1 MRRSDVSK
9 YNGPALII
17 SNNKLRVYL
26 MKLIKVTA
34 LLILAFTLSACG
46 DSPPSTSEAPA
57 TVAPPAEPANE
68 SEIVLTNGVKTK
80 RIEGFGGVIA
90 EKYDDSQEWWAPYE
104 TPNEDAPNVIIFL
117 LDDVGFA
124 QVGSFGGLIET
135 PTIDQL
141 ASNGLR
147 FNNFHTTALCS
158 PSRASLMA
166 GRNPHSIGLGS
177 HALTAMGFPGY
188 NAIMP
193 ESAKSV
199 ANYLEESGYINY
211 ALGKW
216 DHTPLYEVSQVG
228 PFDRWPSGEGF
239 HHAYTFMAADVHQ
252 FVPVMWNDHTPE
264 PYHKSVHLDQDLA
277 DRAIEWITGHKSI
290 KPDLPF
296 MMLWASGSMHS
307 PHHAPDSHIDK
318 YRGKFDM
325 GWDKAREEIIARQKE
340 LGIIPADTEL
350 TKRIDEIPAWDS
362 LPAEER
368 ELYARQMEVFAAQME
383 WVDLQIG
390 RVVAELERIGELD
403 NTLIFVTAD
412 NGASGEGGLAGTF
425 NETYVLNGLPT
436 PLEANLGHLE
446 DWGRENT
453 YPHYHAGWA
462 MAGNTPFRYFK
473 QSEHRGGQQ
482 DHLVVHWP
490 NGIKAKGEIRDQ
502 YHHISDIAP
511 TILEAA
517 GVEVP
522 EVYHGV
528 KQQPMDGVSMIYAFD
543 AADAPNRKQRQYYE
557 MFGNRAIW
565 VDGWKAVTLHANR
578 MPWDLAVTLPF
589 DQDEWELYNV
599 AEDFSESRNLAD
611 ENPEKLAELVAI
623 FDEEAWKYN
632 VYPLYDD
639 MIKRIGAQQDRLFG
653 DQKEFVYFAPGAVR
667 IAEKSSAPVKNRAH
681 TIEATL
687 ERKGGEQGVI
697 VAVGGMTGGYT
708 MFVKNNRL
716 YYDYNYLDG
725 VHYILESPPLTGGA
739 TNVKFSFTKTREFG
753 GNGELYIN
761 GELVDE
767 VEMPLMHVSTYSLAE
782 TFDVGRDTGTQVS
795 RMYTDPFAYNG
806 ELDRVIFQVS
816 NDNTVPPRMLPP
828 AAYR

>member
-1 MRRSDVSK
+1 MIDRNWVLVLVSTTLLAGCATTDEGAS
-9 YNGPALII
+9 YT
-17 SNNKLRVYL
+17 
-26 MKLIKVTA
+26 VT
-34 LLILAFTLSACG
+34 
-46 DSPPSTSEAPA
+46 D
-57 TVAPPAEPANE
+57 
-68 SEIVLTNGVKTK
+68 GVKTK
-80 RIEGFGGVIA
+80 AVEGFGGVIA
-90 EKYDDSQEWWAPYE
+90 ERYADSREWWAPE
-104 TPNEDAPNVIIFL
+104 ERPKKGSPNVIIFL

-124 QVGSFGGLIET
+124 QVESFGGLIET
-135 PTIDQL
+135 PNIDAL
-141 ASNGLR
+141 AENGLR
-147 FNNFHTTALCS
+147 YNNFHTTALCS
-158 PSRASLMA
+158 PSRATLMA

-199 ANYLEESGYINY
+199 ANYLQEQGYVNY

-239 HHAYTFMAADVHQ
+239 QHAYTFMAADVHQ

-264 PYHKSVHLDQDLA
+264 PYRKSVHLDQDLA
-277 DRAIEWITGHKSI
+277 DRAISWVTGHKSI

-318 YRGKFDM
+318 YKGKFDM
-325 GWDKAREEIIARQKE
+325 GWDEARKQILARQKK
-340 LGIIPADTEL
+340 LGIVPQNTEL
-350 TKRIDEIPAWDS
+350 TERIDQIPAWES
-362 LPAEER
+362 LPAQEKR
-368 ELYARQMEVFAAQME
+368 LYARQMEVFAAQME

-390 RVVAELERIGELD
+390 RVVEELRRIGELD

-425 NETYVLNGLPT
+425 NETYVLNGLQT
-436 PLEANLGHLE
+436 PLEANLKNQQ

-490 NGIKAKGEIRDQ
+490 NGIRAKGEIRNQ

-511 TILEAA
+511 TIMEAV
-517 GVEVP
+517 GIEVP
-522 EVYHGV
+522 EEYNGV
-528 KQQPMDGVSMIYAFD
+528 EQQPMDGVSMAYSFD
-543 AADAPNRKQRQYYE
+543 DASAPNRKQRQYYE

-565 VDGWKAVTLHANR
+565 ADGWKAVTLHAKR
-578 MPWDLAVTLPF
+578 MPWDVNVVLPF
-589 DQDEWELYNV
+589 EDDEWELYHV
-599 AEDFSESRNLAD
+599 AEDFSEAKNLAKQ
-611 ENPEKLAELVAI
+611 NPEKLEELIAI

-639 MIKRIGAQQDRLFG
+639 MIKRLGAQQDRLFG
-653 DQKEFVYFAPGAVR
+653 DQKEFVYFSPGAIR

-681 TIEATL
+681 TIETRVDL
-687 ERKGGEQGVI
+687 TGKEEGVI

-708 MFVKNNRL
+708 MFVKSRRL
-716 YYDYNYLDG
+716 YFDYNFLDG
-725 VHYILESPPLTGGA
+725 VHYILKSSRLPRGETDL
-739 TNVKFSFTKTREFG
+739 KFNFIKTKPFG
-753 GNGELYIN
+753 GTGELYVN
-761 GELVDE
+761 GKKVDE
-767 VEMPLMHVSTYSLAE
+767 VEMPQMHIATYSLAE

-795 RMYTDPFAYNG
+795 DLYEGIFEFDG
-806 ELDRVIFQVS
+806 DLDRVIITVS
-816 NDNTVPPRMLPP
+816 DDNTVPPRKLP
-828 AAYR
+828 ANYY

>member
-1 MRRSDVSK
+1 MKSFSNLLAVCAIALFTAACTQPSGDGTISSM
-9 YNGPALII
+9 PAAK
-17 SNNKLRVYL
+17 S
-26 MKLIKVTA
+26 
-34 LLILAFTLSACG
+34 G
-46 DSPPSTSEAPA
+46 
-57 TVAPPAEPANE
+57 
-68 SEIVLTNGVKTK
+68 SEIVMVDGVKK
-80 RIEGFGGVIA
+80 KHVDGFGGIIA
-90 EKYDDSQEWWAPYE
+90 ERYEDSEEWWPGYE
-104 TPNEDAPNVIIFL
+104 EPNADAPNVIIFL

-135 PTIDQL
+135 PNIDKL
-141 ASNGLR
+141 AANGLR

-188 NAIMP
+188 NAVMP

-199 ANYLEESGYINY
+199 ANYLQEAGYVNY

-239 HHAYTFMAADVHQ
+239 QHAYTFMAADVHQ

-264 PYHKSVHLDQDLA
+264 PYRKSVHLDQDLA

-318 YRGKFDM
+318 YAGKFDM
-325 GWDKAREEIIARQKE
+325 GWDAARERILEQQIE
-340 LGIIPADTEL
+340 MGVVPEGTTLTE
-350 TKRIDEIPAWDS
+350 RIDEIPAWDS
-362 LPAEER
+362 LPDEEKR
-368 ELYARQMEVFAAQME
+368 LYARQMEVFAAQME

-390 RVVAELERIGELD
+390 RIVDELERIGELD

-425 NETYVLNGLPT
+425 NETYVLNGLQT
-436 PLEANLGHLE
+436 PLEANLRAQE

-473 QSEHRGGQQ
+473 QSEHRGGQH
-482 DHLVVHWP
+482 DALVVHWP
-490 NGIKAKGEIRDQ
+490 DGIAAKGEVRSQ
-502 YHHISDIAP
+502 YHHISDVAP
-511 TILEAA
+511 TIMEAA
-517 GVEVP
+517 GITVP
-522 EVYHGV
+522 EEYHGV
-528 KQQPMDGVSMIYAFD
+528 EQQPMDGVSMIYAFD
-543 AADAPNRKQRQYYE
+543 DADAPNRKERQYYE

-565 VDGWKAVTLHANR
+565 VDGWKAVALHANR
-578 MPWDLAVTLPF
+578 MPWDVNVVLPF
-589 DQDEWELYNV
+589 DQDQWELYHV
-599 AEDFSESRNLAD
+599 AEDFSESTDLAD
-611 ENPEKLAELVAI
+611 EKPEKLAELVEI

-639 MIKRIGAQQDRLFG
+639 MIARLGAQQDRLFG
-653 DQKEFVYFAPGAVR
+653 EQREFVYYWPGAVR
-667 IAEKSSAPVKNRAH
+667 IAEKSSAPVKNRSH
-681 TIEATL
+681 TIETRL
-687 ERKGGEQGVI
+687 DLTGKEEGVI
-697 VAVGGMTGGYT
+697 VAVGGMTGGYS
-708 MFVKNNRL
+708 MFIKDNKL

-725 VHYILESPPLTGGA
+725 VHYVLESPPLPTGP
-739 TNVKFSFTKTREFG
+739 TDLKFSFTLTQPFG
-753 GNGELYIN
+753 GTGELFIN
-761 GELVDE
+761 GDKVDE
-767 VEMPLMHVSTYSLAE
+767 VEMPKMHISTYSLAE

-795 RMYTDPFAYNG
+795 GMYSDPFVYNR
-806 ELDRVIFQVS
+806 EIDRVVFNIV
-816 NDNTVPPRMLPP
+816 DDGKAPPREMPTQN
-828 AAYR
+828 Y

>member
-1 MRRSDVSK
+1 MKRILTITFAI
-9 YNGPALII
+9 GALVAAQI
-17 SNNKLRVYL
+17 S
-26 MKLIKVTA
+26 
-34 LLILAFTLSACG
+34 LAQ
-46 DSPPSTSEAPA
+46 D
-57 TVAPPAEPANE
+57 
-68 SEIVLTNGVKTK
+68 VKTK
-80 RIEGFGGVIA
+80 DVEGFGGVIA
-90 EKYDDSQEWWAPYE
+90 KKYSDSKEWWAAEERPDK
-104 TPNEDAPNVIIFL
+104 DAPNVIIFL

-124 QVGSFGGLIET
+124 QVGSFGGLIKT
-135 PTIDQL
+135 PNIDSL
-141 ASNGLR
+141 AANGLR

-193 ESAKSV
+193 DSAKSV
-199 ANYLEESGYINY
+199 ANYLQEEGYINY

-239 HHAYTFMAADVHQ
+239 QHAYTFMAADVHQ

-264 PYHKSVHLDQDLA
+264 PYRKSEHLDKDLA

-290 KPDLPF
+290 KRDLPF

-318 YRGKFDM
+318 YKGKFDM
-325 GWDKAREEIIARQKE
+325 GWDKAREIILQQQIAQ
-340 LGIIPADTEL
+340 GVVPAGTKLTE
-350 TKRIDEIPAWDS
+350 RIDEIPAWDS
-362 LPAEER
+362 LPEE
-368 ELYARQMEVFAAQME
+368 EKQLYARQMEVFAGQME

-390 RVVAELERIGELD
+390 RVVSELKRIGELD

-425 NETYVLNGLPT
+425 NETYVLNGLQT
-436 PLEANLGHLE
+436 PLDANLRALD

-490 NGIKAKGEIRDQ
+490 NGIKAKGEIRSQ
-502 YHHISDIAP
+502 YLHITDIAP
-511 TILEAA
+511 TIMEAA
-517 GVEVP
+517 GITVP
-522 EVYHGV
+522 EEYKGV
-528 KQQPMDGVSMIYAFD
+528 KQQPMDGVSMAYAFD
-543 AADAPNRKQRQYYE
+543 DANAPNQKKRQYYE

-578 MPWDLAVTLPF
+578 MPWDVNVVLPF
-589 DQDEWELYNV
+589 DQDKWELYNV
-599 AEDFSESRNLAD
+599 AEDFSESTNLATS
-611 ENPEKLAELVAI
+611 NPEKLEELVAI

-653 DQKEFVYFAPGAVR
+653 DQKEFVYYWPGAIR

-681 TIEATL
+681 TIETQLDL
-687 ERKGGEQGVI
+687 EGDEDGVI

-708 MFVKNNRL
+708 MFIKDNRL
-716 YYDYNYLDG
+716 YYDYNFLDG
-725 VHYILESPPLTGGA
+725 VHYILKSPPLPKGKTKL
-739 TNVKFSFTKTREFG
+739 KFNFIKTEQFG
-753 GNGELYIN
+753 GDGELYVN
-761 GELVDE
+761 GEKVDE
-767 VEMPLMHVSTYSLAE
+767 VEMPQMHIATYSLAE

-795 RMYTDPFAYNG
+795 RLYDGIFKFNKK
-806 ELDRVIFQVS
+806 LDRVIFLIS
-816 NDNTVPPRMLPP
+816 DDNTVPPRGLP
-828 AAYR
+828 AMYY

>member
-1 MRRSDVSK
+1 MKPGVVLK
-9 YNGPALII
+9 LCVALII
-17 SNNKLRVYL
+17 GMV
-26 MKLIKVTA
+26 
-34 LLILAFTLSACG
+34 
-46 DSPPSTSEAPA
+46 STVVVAQQTK
-57 TVAPPAEPANE
+57 TV
-68 SEIVLTNGVKTK
+68 
-80 RIEGFGGVIA
+80 EGFGGVIA
-90 EKYDDSQEWWAPYE
+90 KSYEDSKEWWAPE
-104 TPNEDAPNVIIFL
+104 KRPPEDAPNVIIFL

-124 QVGSFGGLIET
+124 QVGSFGGLIDT
-135 PTIDQL
+135 PSIDSL
-141 ASNGLR
+141 ADNGLR

-199 ANYLEESGYINY
+199 ANYLQEHGYVNY

-239 HHAYTFMAADVHQ
+239 QHAYTFMAADVHQ

-264 PYHKSVHLDQDLA
+264 PYRKSVHLDQDLA

-318 YRGKFDM
+318 YKGKFDM
-325 GWDKAREEIIARQKE
+325 GWDKARETILEQQKA
-340 LGIIPADTEL
+340 LGVVPADTKL
-350 TKRIDEIPAWDS
+350 TERIDQIPAWDS
-362 LPAEER
+362 LSPEEQG
-368 ELYARQMEVFAAQME
+368 LYARQMEVFAAQME

-390 RVVAELERIGELD
+390 RVVSELERIGELD

-425 NETYVLNGLPT
+425 NETYVLNGLQT
-436 PLEANLGHLE
+436 PLEANLRAQP

-490 NGIKAKGEIRDQ
+490 KGIKAKGEVRSQ
-502 YHHISDIAP
+502 YHHISDVAP
-511 TILEAA
+511 TIMEAV
-517 GVEVP
+517 GIEVP
-522 EVYHGV
+522 EEYHGV
-528 KQQPMDGVSMIYAFD
+528 KQQPMEGVSMLYAFD
-543 AADAPNRKQRQYYE
+543 NADAPNKKQRQYYE

-565 VDGWKAVTLHANR
+565 VDGWKAVSLHAKR
-578 MPWDLAVTLPF
+578 MPWDVNVVLPF
-589 DQDEWELYNV
+589 EEDEWELYHV
-599 AEDFSESRNLAD
+599 AEDFSESTNLA
-611 ENPEKLAELVAI
+611 EQNPEKLEELIAI

-639 MIKRIGAQQDRLFG
+639 MIKRLAAQQDRLFG

-681 TIEATL
+681 TIETQL
-687 ERKGGEQGVI
+687 DLQGDEEGVI
-697 VAVGGMTGGYT
+697 VAVGGMTGGYS
-708 MFVKNNRL
+708 MFIKDNKL
-716 YYDYNYLDG
+716 YYDYNFLDG
-725 VHYILESPPLTGGA
+725 VHYILESPVLPTGT
-739 TNVKFSFTKTREFG
+739 TNLRFNFIKTKPFG
-753 GNGELYIN
+753 GVGELYVN
-761 GELVDE
+761 GEKVDE
-767 VEMPLMHVSTYSLAE
+767 VEMPEMHISTYSLAE

-795 RMYTDPFAYNG
+795 QLYTGPNIFNRK
-806 ELDRVIFQVS
+806 LDRVIFQIS
-816 NDNTVPPRMLPP
+816 DDNTVPPRKLP
-828 AAYR
+828 AMYY

>member
-1 MRRSDVSK
+1 MKYVS
-9 YNGPALII
+9 
-17 SNNKLRVYL
+17 SCVF
-26 MKLIKVTA
+26 V
-34 LLILAFTLSACG
+34 LLTFACNVAF
-46 DSPPSTSEAPA
+46 SEA
-57 TVAPPAEPANE
+57 TEEGIYE
-68 SEIVLTNGVKTK
+68 SSGIKKKKV
-80 RIEGFGGVIA
+80 EGFGGVIA
-90 EKYDDSQEWWAPYE
+90 KKYSDSKEWWVPE
-104 TPNEDAPNVIIFL
+104 TRPPKGAPNVIIFL

-124 QVGSFGGLIET
+124 QVGSFGGLIKT
-135 PTIDQL
+135 PNIDEL
-141 ASNGLR
+141 AEGGLR

-166 GRNPHSIGLGS
+166 GRNPHNIGLGS

-188 NAIMP
+188 NAVMP

-199 ANYLEESGYINY
+199 ANYLSKHGYVNY

-239 HHAYTFMAADVHQ
+239 QHAYTFMAADVHQ

-264 PYHKSVHLDQDLA
+264 PYRKSVHLDQDLA

-318 YRGKFDM
+318 YKGKFDT
-325 GWDKAREEIIARQKE
+325 GWDKAREMILARQKK
-340 LGIIPADTEL
+340 LGIVPANTKLTE
-350 TKRIDEIPAWDS
+350 RIDQIPAWDS
-362 LPAEER
+362 LSAEEKG
-368 ELYARQMEVFAAQME
+368 LYARQMEVFAAQME

-390 RVVAELERIGELD
+390 RVVAELKRINELD
-403 NTLIFVTAD
+403 NTLIFVTSD

-425 NETYVLNGLPT
+425 NETYVLNGLQT
-436 PLEANLGHLE
+436 PLEANLRAQE

-473 QSEHRGGQQ
+473 QSEHRGGQS

-490 NGIKAKGEIRDQ
+490 KGIKAKGEIRSQ

-511 TILEAA
+511 TIMDAV
-517 GVEVP
+517 GIEVP
-522 EVYHGV
+522 EEYKGV
-528 KQQPMDGVSMIYAFD
+528 KQQPMDGVSMAYAFD
-543 AADAPNRKQRQYYE
+543 NANAPNKKERQYYE

-565 VDGWKAVTLHANR
+565 VDGWKAVALHANR
-578 MPWDLAVTLPF
+578 MPWELNKVEPF
-589 DQDEWELYNV
+589 ENDPWELYHLD
-599 AEDFSESRNLAD
+599 EDFSESTDLSKKH
-611 ENPEKLAELVAI
+611 PEKLAELRKI

-639 MIKRIGAQQDRLFG
+639 MIKRLGAQQDRLFG
-653 DQKEFVYFAPGAVR
+653 DQKEFVYFAPGAIR

-681 TIEATL
+681 TIETQL
-687 ERKGGEQGVI
+687 DLKGDEEGVI
-697 VAVGGMTGGYT
+697 VCVGGMTGGYT
-708 MFVKNNRL
+708 MFIKDNRL
-716 YYDYNYLDG
+716 YYDYNFLDG
-725 VHYILESPPLTGGA
+725 VHYILKSPPLPKGKTDL
-739 TNVKFSFTKTREFG
+739 KFSFTRTKPFG
-753 GNGELYIN
+753 GEGELYVN
-761 GELVDE
+761 GKKVDE
-767 VEMPLMHVSTYSLAE
+767 VEMPQMHISTYSLAE

-795 RMYTDPFAYNG
+795 TLYNG
-806 ELDRVIFQVS
+806 IFKFNGTLDRVIFTVS
-816 NDNTVPPRMLPP
+816 DESTVPPRKLP
-828 AAYR
+828 AMYY

>member
-1 MRRSDVSK
+1 MW
-9 YNGPALII
+9 
-17 SNNKLRVYL
+17 
-26 MKLIKVTA
+26 KLISVLA
-34 LLILAFTLSACG
+34 LFTLAACG
-46 DSPPSTSEAPA
+46 GEPA
-57 TVAPPAEPANE
+57 GETEPANATSEPEFSVSE
-68 SEIVLTNGVKTK
+68 SGVKTK
-80 RIEGFGGVIA
+80 NVEGFGGVIGESYQDA
-90 EKYDDSQEWWAPYE
+90 QEWWAE
-104 TPNEDAPNVIIFL
+104 EELPNEDAPNVIIFL

-124 QVGSFGGLIET
+124 QVGSFGALIET
-135 PTIDQL
+135 PNIDRL
-141 ASNGLR
+141 ADNGLR

-158 PSRASLMA
+158 PSRATLMA

-199 ANYLEESGYINY
+199 ANYLQEAGYVNY

-239 HHAYTFMAADVHQ
+239 QHAYTFMAADVHQ

-264 PYHKSVHLDQDLA
+264 PYRKSVHLDQDLA

-307 PHHAPDSHIDK
+307 PHHAPDSIIDK
-318 YRGKFDM
+318 YAGKFDQ
-325 GWDKAREEIIARQKE
+325 GWDVAREEILERQKA
-340 LGIIPADTEL
+340 LGIIPADTLL
-350 TKRIDEIPAWDS
+350 TERIPEIPAWDS
-362 LPAEER
+362 LPDQEKK
-368 ELYARQMEVFAAQME
+368 LYARQMEVFAAQME
-383 WVDLQIG
+383 WVDHQIG
-390 RVVAELERIGELD
+390 RVVAELERIGQLD

-425 NETYVLNGLPT
+425 NETYVLNGLQT
-436 PLEANLGHLE
+436 PLEANLSHLE

-490 NGIKAKGEIRDQ
+490 DGIEAKGEIRSQ

-511 TILEAA
+511 TIMQAA
-517 GVEVP
+517 GIEVP
-522 EVYHGV
+522 DEIYGV
-528 KQQPMDGVSMIYAFD
+528 EQQPMDGVSMMYAFND
-543 AADAPNRKQRQYYE
+543 AAAPNRKERQYYE

-578 MPWDLAVTLPF
+578 MPWDVNVVLPF
-589 DQDEWELYNV
+589 ENDEWELYHV
-599 AEDFSESRNLAD
+599 AEDFSESTNLA
-611 ENPEKLAELVAI
+611 EANPEKLQELIAI

-639 MIKRIGAQQDRLFG
+639 MIQRLGAQQDRLFG
-653 DQKEFVYFAPGAVR
+653 DQTEFVYFAPGAIR

-681 TIEATL
+681 TIETRIDL
-687 ERKGGEQGVI
+687 TGEEEGVI

-708 MFVKNNRL
+708 MFIKDRRL
-716 YYDYNYLDG
+716 YYDYNFLDG
-725 VHYILESPPLTGGA
+725 VHYILRSSTLPRGTTDL
-739 TNVKFSFTKTREFG
+739 KFNFIKTQSFG
-753 GNGELYIN
+753 GTGELYVN
-761 GELVDE
+761 GEKVDE
-767 VEMPLMHVSTYSLAE
+767 VEMPQMHIATYSLAE
-782 TFDVGRDTGTQVS
+782 TFDIGRDTGTQVS
-795 RMYTDPFAYNG
+795 DLYTGIFKFNAD
-806 ELDRVIFQVS
+806 LDRVLVTVS
-816 NDNTVPPRMLPP
+816 DENTVPPRRLP
-828 AAYR
+828 ATYY